1 MGDIVRTM
9 GGFSWNVCQQ
19 VLDAFDKYETSQKVT
34 AVTVAMAKGIIDN
47 VVSLKHSIDDNNNKW
62 NEVELNVQQVLEE
75 SDEALKRADQRAKS
89 ELEKKS
95 KARAKDEV
103 KVLGEA
109 RLTESRAKTKAF
121 AKLVADQKIR
131 LAEKGAELREAQ
143 EAAATQAKAT
153 LLAEK
158 AKQDAR
164 LVAEQA
170 LLVKEERI
178 AVAARLAVEKAETER
193 EEARLAAVK
202 AEEEAIEAEQA
213 RLAAEE
219 ERIAVAARLAVEK
232 AEALATKYSGD
243 GSIGPHGGGQEL
255 IQTCE

>member
-1 MGDIVRTM
+1 M
-9 GGFSWNVCQQ
+9 
-19 VLDAFDKYETSQKVT
+19 
-34 AVTVAMAKGIIDN
+34 
-47 VVSLKHSIDDNNNKW
+47 

-143 EAAATQAKAT
+143 EAAATQATALPPT
-153 LLAEK
+153 ASARGRTSTEK
-158 AKQDAR
+158 NRVSWFA
-164 LVAEQA
+164 
-170 LLVKEERI
+170 
-178 AVAARLAVEKAETER
+178 
-193 EEARLAAVK
+193 
-202 AEEEAIEAEQA
+202 
-213 RLAAEE
+213 
-219 ERIAVAARLAVEK
+219 
-232 AEALATKYSGD
+232 
-243 GSIGPHGGGQEL
+243 
-255 IQTCE
+255 C